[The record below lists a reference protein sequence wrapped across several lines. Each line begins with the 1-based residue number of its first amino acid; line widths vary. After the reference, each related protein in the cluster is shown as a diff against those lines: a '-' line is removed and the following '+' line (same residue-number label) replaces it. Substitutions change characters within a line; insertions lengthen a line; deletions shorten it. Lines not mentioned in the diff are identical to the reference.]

1 MSDFF
6 SFQPPRRRGLLF
18 HAGAI
23 MVLAAT
29 SAICFLLG
37 LDQTVGLY
45 IVILLILSLLLFAP
59 LPLILYRGYALLRAN
74 YRLERDGLRLRW
86 GLRAEDIPLPDIEW
100 VHRASDLPAD
110 LPLPRLVWPGAIR
123 GTVLVRDLGP
133 VEYLASSRDTLLLI
147 ATRKRVYAISP
158 EDPDQFL
165 RAFQQAFEMG
175 SLEPI
180 SSISVLPVA
189 YLSQIWA
196 DRRAR
201 YVLLASL
208 LLTLLLFAGAGLV
221 IPGRSLISIGFY
233 PNGQPLPPVPSE
245 QLILLPIL
253 GAFCFVTDLAVG
265 LFLYRRENTRLIAFL
280 IWGFAVLTESLFM
293 AAIFQLVQVA
303 G

>member
-1 MSDFF
+1 MSDSFA
-6 SFQPPRRRGLLF
+6 FQPPRRRGLLF
-18 HAGAI
+18 HAGAV
-23 MVLAAT
+23 MALAAT
-29 SAICFLLG
+29 SAISFLLG
-37 LDQTVGLY
+37 LEQTVGVY
-45 IVILLILSLLLFAP
+45 IVLLLILSLVLFAP
-59 LPLILYRGYALLRAN
+59 LPLFIYRGYALLRAN

-100 VHRASDLPAD
+100 VRRASDLPAD

-123 GTVLVRDLGP
+123 GIVHVRDLGQ

-147 ATRKRVYAISP
+147 ATHRRVYAISP

-165 RAFQQAFEMG
+165 RAFQRAFEMG

-201 YVLLASL
+201 YILLVSL
-208 LLTLLLFAGAGLV
+208 LITLLLFAGAGLI
-221 IPGRSLISIGFY
+221 IPGRSSVSIGFY
-233 PNGQPLPPVPSE
+233 PNGEPLPPVPSE

-253 GAFCFVTDLAVG
+253 GAFCFVTDLATG
-265 LFLYRRENTRLIAFL
+265 LFLYRRQETRLIAFL
-280 IWGFAVLTESLFM
+280 IWAFALVTESLFM
-293 AAIFQLVQVA
+293 AAILQLAQVTA
-303 G
+303 